1 MHALL
6 TRFALL
12 GGPIFALSL
21 LIATVHQEGLPKQ
34 KAMDGAWGSISIA
47 GPTPTSTPAQ
57 PARGWPGSVAA
68 R

>member
-1 MHALL
+1 MQALL

-12 GGPIFALSL
+12 GGPIFALRL
-21 LIATVHQEGLPKQ
+21 LITTVDKEGLPKQ

-47 GPTPTSTPAQ
+47 GPTPTSTPVQ
-57 PARGWPGSVAA
+57 PARGCPGSAAA